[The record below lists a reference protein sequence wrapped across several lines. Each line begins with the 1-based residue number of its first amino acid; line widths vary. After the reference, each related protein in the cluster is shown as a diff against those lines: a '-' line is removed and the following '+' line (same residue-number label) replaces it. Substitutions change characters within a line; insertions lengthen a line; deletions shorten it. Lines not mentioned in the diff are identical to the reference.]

1 MGRVYSVVLEASSC
15 LTERISA
22 TCETF
27 MVPARRGKTFF
38 ATAVCAA
45 NRCVM
50 GPEDV
55 DGAESKKDDNAGAIA
70 GHGMKQIRLPYS

>member
-1 MGRVYSVVLEASSC
+1 MYSVDFEASSY
-15 LTERISA
+15 LTERMSA
-22 TCETF
+22 TCETS

-38 ATAVCAA
+38 ATAVWAA

-55 DGAESKKDDNAGAIA
+55 DGEESKKDDTAGAIA
-70 GHGMKQIRLPYS
+70 SDNGIQIRYPTHLH